1 MHKLKAS
8 EVAGYRAQMMVAQ
21 AGHCR
26 LCGERIE
33 GSEQPVLDHD
43 HKTGHVRGVL
53 HRGCNA
59 MLGHIENNRPRH
71 ALNGGR
77 LRRFLLAVFEYIHA
91 DHTDKPL
98 HPTHKTADEKRILKN
113 KRARAARAKKEKA

>member
-1 MHKLKAS
+1 
-8 EVAGYRAQMMVAQ
+8 MMAEQ
-21 AGHCR
+21 AGHCK

-43 HKTGHVRGVL
+43 HKAGHVRGVL

-71 ALNGGR
+71 QLTGGR

-98 HPTHKTADEKRILKN
+98 HPTHKTAEQKRERTN
-113 KRARAARAKKEKA
+113 KLARQRRAAKKGTA